1 MHSNSNTQS
10 NIYSISN
17 SEIKN
22 KGFVFLDQL
31 FKENGWNLIKNENN
45 RIAYTKSGFEIDY
58 FDIKIGEK
66 TINVSIPVKN
76 SPFQYL
82 TSFKDYYSASEYIE
96 QRFLDF
102 IDKKKLN
109 IN

>member
-1 MHSNSNTQS
+1 MNTNSNATT
-10 NIYSISN
+10 NN
-17 SEIKN
+17 ETVLKN
-22 KGFVFLDQL
+22 KGFMFLDQL
-31 FKENGWNLIKNENN
+31 FKENGWHLIKNENN

-66 TINVSIPVKN
+66 IINVSIPVKN

-82 TSFKDYYSASEYIE
+82 TTFKDYYSASEYIE